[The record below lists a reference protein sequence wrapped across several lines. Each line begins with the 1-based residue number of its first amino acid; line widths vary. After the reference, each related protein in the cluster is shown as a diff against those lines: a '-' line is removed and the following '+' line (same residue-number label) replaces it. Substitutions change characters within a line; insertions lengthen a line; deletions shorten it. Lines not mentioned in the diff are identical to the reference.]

1 MRKDGEAFSDLTKEE
16 FNLNVKITK
25 AIRLGRK
32 SGDKSRLLL
41 VTLESAEDRRD
52 ILRLAK
58 TLRRSATR
66 SNVYIHPDET
76 QKEREISR
84 DLRAALKARRD
95 AGENNIV
102 ILNGTIIKVATR
114 GRHHAPPRGRRTIR
128 TR

>member
-1 MRKDGEAFSDLTKEE
+1 MTEKRKQNLILHNIVEPASVSQADLMRKDGEAFSDLTKEE

-32 SGDKSRLLL
+32 SGDKRRLLL
-41 VTLESAEDRRD
+41 VTLESAEDRRN

-66 SNVYIHPDET
+66 SDVYIQPDET

-84 DLRAALKARRD
+84 DLRAALKVRRD
-95 AGENNIV
+95 EG
-102 ILNGTIIKVATR
+102 
-114 GRHHAPPRGRRTIR
+114 
-128 TR
+128 